1 MNRPM
6 LFTCLLLVLGRAT
19 SEEISIKTSASA
31 HREGASQVA
40 DRQDEL
46 SADVQQLKI
55 EQTVPQVIELFND
68 VEKIMDEA
76 TEQLAS
82 GDTGGR
88 TIATQTE
95 VIEMIHAAAKE
106 KQKQQG
112 SGQSGGAMMDMME
125 RMMGKSPDADKDSK
139 GEGAGSSDQGGE
151 GANGAAD
158 VTAKP
163 KAEPAGAKGE
173 ARRVP
178 KASGNAG
185 HELPDEFTKILDA
198 YNRGAEQKQK

>member
-1 MNRPM
+1 
-6 LFTCLLLVLGRAT
+6 
-19 SEEISIKTSASA
+19 
-31 HREGASQVA
+31 
-40 DRQDEL
+40 
-46 SADVQQLKI
+46 
-55 EQTVPQVIELFND
+55 
-68 VEKIMDEA
+68 
-76 TEQLAS
+76 
-82 GDTGGR
+82 
-88 TIATQTE
+88 
-95 VIEMIHAAAKE
+95 
-106 KQKQQG
+106 
-112 SGQSGGAMMDMME
+112 MDMME